1 MVSNSRLVGGFG
13 RRIFNM
19 TEIKKQ
25 EEEVTEENREE
36 DVMKDVPDYE
46 RSTNKRSE
54 LQNFV
59 KDFNS
64 LVINEKSASKSKG
77 LKT

>member
-1 MVSNSRLVGGFG
+1 MVSNSRRVGGFG
-13 RRIFNM
+13 RRIFNK
-19 TEIKKQ
+19 TEITKDEDNEEN
-25 EEEVTEENREE
+25 EEE
-36 DVMKDVPDYE
+36 DIMKDIPDYE

-54 LQNFV
+54 LKHFV

-77 LKT
+77 LI

>member
-13 RRIFNM
+13 RRIFNK

>member
-13 RRIFNM
+13 RRIFNK

-59 KDFNS
+59 KDFNN

-77 LKT
+77 RRT

>member
-13 RRIFNM
+13 RRIFNK

-77 LKT
+77 LRT

>member
-1 MVSNSRLVGGFG
+1 MKSTFDLAFLEG
-13 RRIFNM
+13 
-19 TEIKKQ
+19 KKQ